1 MKIFAPCHYQRTL
14 TLFLGLLHCLF
25 IFAVYYFAAQYP
37 NIIILL
43 FVLSLISTLLLLK
56 AQYQRHQLIIKSLDH
71 GLQSFR
77 DNDFS
82 ISLNLQKENNYNSLI
97 NAFNQTSA
105 HLRQERQRIYQREML
120 LDKVLNASP
129 MATILVDHRDTIVL
143 TNNSAQQAFGSNFL
157 MVGHQWSSLVKSLT
171 TEFQHALKHSG
182 ESIFTSTDPQG
193 VQQAWHITNSS
204 VTIHHARHQLFLLKT
219 ITQELS
225 KQEVAT
231 WKKVISVISHE
242 LNNSIAPIS
251 SMCHS
256 GELLAKNLSEPRLN
270 RVFNTISGRVNH
282 LSEFIKGYATL
293 TRIKSPQ
300 KQPINWTELITQLQD
315 LYAFNLTT
323 PIPTIKINADTPQ
336 LEQVFI
342 NLLKNAHEADHTGN
356 VSIGFKTTQSA
367 IEIMVNDNGTGMS
380 AEVLQNA
387 LLPFYSTKHSGT
399 GLGLALCRE
408 IIEAH
413 QGKLLFKNR
422 EQGGLCVLIALPID
436 RN

>member
-1 MKIFAPCHYQRTL
+1 MRLI
-14 TLFLGLLHCLF
+14 LFLGSLHLTLM
-25 IFAVYYFAAQYP
+25 IAVYYFVAQYP
-37 NIIILL
+37 SAIIVLL
-43 FVLSLISTLLLLK
+43 VITLWLTFVLLK
-56 AQYQRHQLIIKSLDH
+56 KQFQRHQIILQSLDH
-71 GLQSFR
+71 GLQSLR

-82 ISLNLQKENNYNSLI
+82 ISLNQQKETSYNSLI
-97 NAFNQTSA
+97 NAFNQTSEK
-105 HLRQERQRIYQREML
+105 LRDERQRLYQREMM

-129 MATILVDHRDTIVL
+129 MVTILVDHRDTIVF
-143 TNNSAQQAFGSNFL
+143 TNNSAQQAFELNGSI
-157 MVGHQWSSLVKSLT
+157 VGRNWPSLVKSLAP
-171 TEFQHALKHSG
+171 EFQHALNHQG
-182 ESIFTSTDPQG
+182 ESIFTLTDNQG
-193 VQQAWHITNSS
+193 AQQAWHVTNSN
-204 VTIHHARHQLFLLKT
+204 VTIHQARHQLFLLKT

-256 GELLAKNLSEPRLN
+256 GELLAKNLDEPRLN

-282 LSEFIKGYATL
+282 LNDFIKGYATL
-293 TRIKSPQ
+293 TKVKLPN
-300 KQPINWTELITQLQD
+300 KQPINWPALIEQLQA
-315 LYAFNLTT
+315 LYAFELTT
-323 PIPTIKINADTPQ
+323 DLPTATLNADIAQ

-342 NLLKNAHEADHTGN
+342 NVLKNAHEADASGKI
-356 VSIGFKTTQSA
+356 SMAFTTTSNT
-367 IEIMVNDNGTGMS
+367 IEMTVNDNGSGMS

-413 QGKLLFKNR
+413 DGKLLFNNR
-422 EQGGLCVLIALPID
+422 EQGGLCVLIILPFESS
-436 RN
+436 

>member
-1 MKIFAPCHYQRTL
+1 MRLI
-14 TLFLGLLHCLF
+14 LFLGLLHLTLMT
-25 IFAVYYFAAQYP
+25 ATYYFINQYP
-37 NIIILL
+37 ISILAL
-43 FVLSLISTLLLLK
+43 LITSLITTYLLLK
-56 AQYQRHQLIIKSLDH
+56 RQYQRHQTILQSLDH
-71 GLQSFR
+71 GLQSLR

-82 ISLNLQKENNYNSLI
+82 ISLSQQKETSYNPLI

-105 HLRQERQRIYQREML
+105 NLRHERQRLYQREMM

-129 MATILVDHRDTIVL
+129 MVTILVDHRDTIVF
-143 TNNSAQQAFGSNFL
+143 TNNSAQQAFELNGSI
-157 MVGHQWSSLVKSLT
+157 VGRNWTQLVNSLAP
-171 TEFQHALKHSG
+171 EFQHALNHQG
-182 ESIFTSTDPQG
+182 ESIFTLTDNQG
-193 VQQAWHITNSS
+193 AQQAWHVTSS
-204 VTIHHARHQLFLLKT
+204 QVTIHQARHQLFLLKS

-256 GELLAKNLSEPRLN
+256 GELLAKNLDEPRLN

-282 LSEFIKGYATL
+282 LNDFIKGYATL
-293 TRIKSPQ
+293 TKVKMPN
-300 KQPINWTELITQLQD
+300 KAPVNWPALIEQLQV
-315 LYAFNLTT
+315 LYAFELTT
-323 PIPTIKINADTPQ
+323 ELPTVKLEADIAQ

-342 NLLKNAHEADHTGN
+342 NVLKNAHEADKTGDIT
-356 VSIGFKTTQSA
+356 VGFSITSNTV
-367 IEIMVNDNGTGMS
+367 EITVNDNGCGMS

-413 QGKLLFKNR
+413 NGKLLFNNR
-422 EQGGLCVLIALPID
+422 EQGGLCVLIILPFE
-436 RN
+436 

>member
-1 MKIFAPCHYQRTL
+1 MTVF
-14 TLFLGLLHCLF
+14 
-25 IFAVYYFAAQYP
+25 
-37 NIIILL
+37 IILL
-43 FVLSLISTLLLLK
+43 LVTFSLFNQQHK
-56 AQYQRHQLIIKSLDH
+56 RHQMIIHSLDH
-71 GLQSFR
+71 GLQSLR

-82 ISLNLQKENNYNSLI
+82 VSLSQQKEATYNPLI

-105 HLRQERQRIYQREML
+105 NLRDERQRLYQREMM

-129 MATILVDHRDTIVL
+129 MVTILVDHRDTIVF
-143 TNNSAQQAFGSNFL
+143 TNNSAQQAFKLNDSI
-157 MVGHQWSSLVKSLT
+157 VGRQWNKLVASLAP
-171 TEFQHALKHSG
+171 EFQHALNNQG
-182 ESIFTSTDPQG
+182 ETIFTLTDKQG
-193 VQQAWHITNSS
+193 SQQAWHVTSSS
-204 VTIHHARHQLFLLKT
+204 VTIHQARHQLFILKT

-256 GELLAKNLSEPRLN
+256 GELLAKNLDEPRLN

-282 LSEFIKGYATL
+282 LNDFIKGYATL
-293 TRIKSPQ
+293 TKVKIPS
-300 KQPINWTELITQLQD
+300 KQSIAWPLLIDQLQTLYPFTLQSTLPDIAVYGD
-315 LYAFNLTT
+315 LA
-323 PIPTIKINADTPQ
+323 Q

-342 NLLKNAHEADHTGN
+342 NVLKNAHEADESGAVEMSFMPTSHGL
-356 VSIGFKTTQSA
+356 
-367 IEIMVNDNGTGMS
+367 EITINDNGSGMS
-380 AEVLQNA
+380 AEVIQNA

-413 QGKLLFKNR
+413 EGKLLFNNR
-422 EQGGLCVLIALPID
+422 QQGGLSVLITLPIID
-436 RN
+436 

>member
-1 MKIFAPCHYQRTL
+1 MRLI
-14 TLFLGLLHCLF
+14 LFLGLLHLTLMT
-25 IFAVYYFAAQYP
+25 ATYYFINQYP
-37 NIIILL
+37 ISILAL
-43 FVLSLISTLLLLK
+43 LITSLITTYLLLK
-56 AQYQRHQLIIKSLDH
+56 RQYQRHQTILQSLDH
-71 GLQSFR
+71 GLQSLR

-82 ISLNLQKENNYNSLI
+82 ISLSQQKETSYNPLI

-105 HLRQERQRIYQREML
+105 NLRHERQRLYQREMM

-129 MATILVDHRDTIVL
+129 MVTILVDHRDTIVF
-143 TNNSAQQAFGSNFL
+143 TNNSAQQAFELNGSI
-157 MVGHQWSSLVKSLT
+157 VGRNWTQLVNSLAP
-171 TEFQHALKHSG
+171 EFQHALNHQG
-182 ESIFTSTDPQG
+182 ESIFTLTDNQG
-193 VQQAWHITNSS
+193 AQQAWHVTNSQ
-204 VTIHHARHQLFLLKT
+204 VTIHQARHQLFLLKS

-256 GELLAKNLSEPRLN
+256 GELLAKNLDEPRLN

-282 LSEFIKGYATL
+282 LNDFIKGYATL
-293 TRIKSPQ
+293 TKVKMPN
-300 KQPINWTELITQLQD
+300 KAPVNWPALIEQLQV
-315 LYAFNLTT
+315 LYAFELTT
-323 PIPTIKINADTPQ
+323 ELPTVKLEADIAQ

-342 NLLKNAHEADHTGN
+342 NVLKNAHEADNTGK
-356 VSIGFKTTQSA
+356 ITLGFSTTSNT
-367 IEIMVNDNGTGMS
+367 IEMTVNDNGNGMS

-413 QGKLLFKNR
+413 NGKLLFNNR
-422 EQGGLCVLIALPID
+422 EQGGLCVLIILPFE
-436 RN
+436 

>member
-1 MKIFAPCHYQRTL
+1 MRLIL
-14 TLFLGLLHCLF
+14 SLGLLHCLLMLT
-25 IFAVYYFAAQYP
+25 VYYYSTQYP
-37 NIIILL
+37 IVVSLL
-43 FVLSLISTLLLLK
+43 LITSLLATFVLLK
-56 AQYQRHQLIIKSLDH
+56 KQYQRHQTILQSLDH
-71 GLQSFR
+71 GLQSLR

-82 ISLNLQKENNYNSLI
+82 VSLNEQKETSYNLLI

-105 HLRQERQRIYQREML
+105 NLREERQRLYQREMM

-129 MATILVDHRDTIVL
+129 MVTILVDHRDTIVF
-143 TNNSAQQAFGSNFL
+143 TNNSAQQAFELTGSI
-157 MVGHQWSSLVKSLT
+157 VGCQWTSLVKSLAP
-171 TEFQHALKHSG
+171 EFQHALNNHG
-182 ESIFTSTDPQG
+182 ESIFTLTDKQG
-193 VQQAWHITNSS
+193 AQQAWHVTNSN
-204 VTIHHARHQLFLLKT
+204 VTIHQARHQLFLLKT

-256 GELLAKNLSEPRLN
+256 GELLAKNLGEPRLN

-282 LSEFIKGYATL
+282 LNDFIKGYATL
-293 TRIKSPQ
+293 TKVKLPN
-300 KQPINWTELITQLQD
+300 KQLIVWPTLIEQLQA
-315 LYAFNLTT
+315 LYPFSLTST
-323 PIPTIKINADTPQ
+323 LPTKSLRADVAQ

-342 NLLKNAHEADHTGN
+342 NILKNAHEADASGKITM
-356 VSIGFKTTQSA
+356 GFSAFKHA
-367 IEIMVNDNGTGMS
+367 IEITINDNGSGMS
-380 AEVLQNA
+380 AEVIQNA

-413 QGKLLFKNR
+413 EGKLVFNNR
-422 EQGGLCVLIALPID
+422 EQGGLCVLIILPVID
-436 RN
+436 

>member
-1 MKIFAPCHYQRTL
+1 MIVSASIIMGFVIT
-14 TLFLGLLHCLF
+14 FILLKQ
-25 IFAVYYFAAQYP
+25 QYKSHK
-37 NIIILL
+37 III
-43 FVLSLISTLLLLK
+43 
-56 AQYQRHQLIIKSLDH
+56 QSLDH
-71 GLQSFR
+71 GLQSLR

-82 ISLNLQKENNYNSLI
+82 VSLNQHKDVSYNPLI

-105 HLRQERQRIYQREML
+105 NLREERQRLYQREMM

-129 MATILVDHRDTIVL
+129 MVTILVDHRDTIVF
-143 TNNSAQQAFGSNFL
+143 TNNSAQQAFELNGSI
-157 MVGHQWSSLVKSLT
+157 VGRQWTGLVKSLAP
-171 TEFQHALKHSG
+171 EFQHALNNHG
-182 ESIFTSTDPQG
+182 ESIFTLTDKQG
-193 VQQAWHITNSS
+193 SQQAWHVTNSS
-204 VTIHHARHQLFLLKT
+204 VTIHQAHHQLFLLKT

-242 LNNSIAPIS
+242 LNNSMAPIS

-256 GELLAKNLSEPRLN
+256 GEILAKNLDEPRLN

-282 LSEFIKGYATL
+282 LNDFIKGYATL
-293 TRIKSPQ
+293 TKVKLPN
-300 KQPINWTELITQLQD
+300 KQLIEWPELIEQIQEFYPFSLI
-315 LYAFNLTT
+315 T
-323 PIPTIKINADTPQ
+323 PLPTVSLNGDIAQ

-342 NLLKNAHEADHTGN
+342 NILKNAHEADESGHITM
-356 VSIGFKTTQSA
+356 SFTPTSQA
-367 IEIMVNDNGTGMS
+367 IEITINDNGSGMS

-413 QGKLLFKNR
+413 QGKLVFNNR
-422 EQGGLCVLIALPID
+422 EQGGLCVLIILPIID
-436 RN
+436 

>member
-1 MKIFAPCHYQRTL
+1 MRLIL
-14 TLFLGLLHCLF
+14 SLGLLHCLLMLT
-25 IFAVYYFAAQYP
+25 VYYYSTQYP
-37 NIIILL
+37 IVVSLL
-43 FVLSLISTLLLLK
+43 LITSLLATFVLLK
-56 AQYQRHQLIIKSLDH
+56 KQYQRHQTILQSLDH
-71 GLQSFR
+71 GLQSLR

-82 ISLNLQKENNYNSLI
+82 VSLNEQKETSYNLLI

-105 HLRQERQRIYQREML
+105 NLREERQRLYQREMM

-129 MATILVDHRDTIVL
+129 MVTILVDHRDTIVF
-143 TNNSAQQAFGSNFL
+143 TNNSAQQAFELTGSI
-157 MVGHQWSSLVKSLT
+157 VGCQWTSLVKSLAP
-171 TEFQHALKHSG
+171 EFQHALNNHG
-182 ESIFTSTDPQG
+182 ESIFTLTDKQG
-193 VQQAWHITNSS
+193 AQQAWHVTNSN
-204 VTIHHARHQLFLLKT
+204 VTIHQARHQLFLLKT

-256 GELLAKNLSEPRLN
+256 GELLAKNLGEPRLN

-282 LSEFIKGYATL
+282 LNDFIKGYATL
-293 TRIKSPQ
+293 TKVKLPN
-300 KQPINWTELITQLQD
+300 KQLIVWPTLIEQLQA
-315 LYAFNLTT
+315 LYPFSLTST
-323 PIPTIKINADTPQ
+323 LPTKSLRADVAQ

-342 NLLKNAHEADHTGN
+342 NILKNAHEADASGKITM
-356 VSIGFKTTQSA
+356 GFSAIKHA
-367 IEIMVNDNGTGMS
+367 IEITINDNGSGMS
-380 AEVLQNA
+380 AEVIQNA

-413 QGKLLFKNR
+413 EGKLVFNNR
-422 EQGGLCVLIALPID
+422 EQGGLCVLIILPVID
-436 RN
+436 

>member
-1 MKIFAPCHYQRTL
+1 MRLIL
-14 TLFLGLLHCLF
+14 SLGLLHCLLMLT
-25 IFAVYYFAAQYP
+25 VYYYSTQYP
-37 NIIILL
+37 IVVSLL
-43 FVLSLISTLLLLK
+43 LITSLLATFVLLK
-56 AQYQRHQLIIKSLDH
+56 KQYQRHQTILQSLDH
-71 GLQSFR
+71 GLQSLR

-82 ISLNLQKENNYNSLI
+82 VSLSEQKETSYNSLI

-105 HLRQERQRIYQREML
+105 NLREERQRLYQREMM

-129 MATILVDHRDTIVL
+129 MVTILVDHRDTIVF
-143 TNNSAQQAFGSNFL
+143 TNNSAQQAFELTGSI
-157 MVGHQWSSLVKSLT
+157 VGCQWTSLVKSLAP
-171 TEFQHALKHSG
+171 EFQHALNNHG
-182 ESIFTSTDPQG
+182 ESIFTLTDKQG
-193 VQQAWHITNSS
+193 AQQAWHVTNSN
-204 VTIHHARHQLFLLKT
+204 VTIHQARHQLFLLKT

-256 GELLAKNLSEPRLN
+256 GELLAKNLGEPRLN

-282 LSEFIKGYATL
+282 LNDFIKGYATL
-293 TRIKSPQ
+293 TKVKLPN
-300 KQPINWTELITQLQD
+300 KQLIVWPTLIEQLQA
-315 LYAFNLTT
+315 LYPFSLTST
-323 PIPTIKINADTPQ
+323 LPTKSLRADVAQ

-342 NLLKNAHEADHTGN
+342 NILKNAHEADASGKITM
-356 VSIGFKTTQSA
+356 GFSAIKHA
-367 IEIMVNDNGTGMS
+367 IEITINDNGSGMS
-380 AEVLQNA
+380 AEVIQNA

-413 QGKLLFKNR
+413 EGKLVFNNR
-422 EQGGLCVLIALPID
+422 EQGGLCVLIILPVID
-436 RN
+436 

>member
-1 MKIFAPCHYQRTL
+1 MMTMVY
-14 TLFLGLLHCLF
+14 LFGAKYPLWTIALF
-25 IFAVYYFAAQYP
+25 F
-37 NIIILL
+37 
-43 FVLSLISTLLLLK
+43 LSLIATYNLLNK
-56 AQYQRHQLIIKSLDH
+56 QYKRHQIILQSLDH
-71 GLQSFR
+71 GLQSLR

-82 ISLNLQKENNYNSLI
+82 VSLNQQKEVSYNPLI

-105 HLRQERQRIYQREML
+105 KLRDERQRLYQREMM

-129 MATILVDHRDTIVL
+129 MVTILVDHRDTIVF
-143 TNNSAQQAFGSNFL
+143 TNNSAQQAFELNGSI
-157 MVGHQWSSLVKSLT
+157 VGRPWKKLVSSLAP
-171 TEFQHALKHSG
+171 EFQHALNHQG
-182 ESIFTSTDPQG
+182 ETIFTLTDNQG
-193 VQQAWHITNSS
+193 AQQAWHVTNST
-204 VTIHHARHQLFLLKT
+204 VTIHQARHQLFLLKT

-256 GELLAKNLSEPRLN
+256 GELLAKNLDEPRLN

-282 LSEFIKGYATL
+282 LNDFIKGYATL
-293 TRIKSPQ
+293 TKVKLPN
-300 KQPINWTELITQLQD
+300 KQPIAWPHLIEQLQALYPFTLASSLPEISVHGD
-315 LYAFNLTT
+315 LA
-323 PIPTIKINADTPQ
+323 Q

-342 NLLKNAHEADHTGN
+342 NVLKNAHEADESG
-356 VSIGFKTTQSA
+356 VVDMSFETTSHGL
-367 IEIMVNDNGTGMS
+367 EITINDNGSGMS
-380 AEVLQNA
+380 AEVIQNA

-413 QGKLLFKNR
+413 EGKLIFNNR
-422 EQGGLCVLIALPID
+422 QQGGLSVLTILPIID
-436 RN
+436 